1 VEGWRD
7 RVLWLGLLFGLAY
20 VMAIA
25 IIGII
30 AT

>member
-1 VEGWRD
+1 
-7 RVLWLGLLFGLAY
+7 VLWLGLLFGLAY